1 MDRKRLF
8 LIDGSALYYRS
19 YFAFIRNPLINSR
32 GENTSAVFGF
42 ALYLM
47 KIVFEEK
54 PDFLGVVFDTK
65 APTFRHEMY
74 EPYKAT
80 REKMPEEMA
89 AQFPHIIDLVKAFQ
103 IPQLEL
109 DGYEADDIIATL
121 AKRAEEMGIETFMA
135 TADKDMMQVIS
146 PMIKMYSMRPGSDA
160 EIIDEASVMEKLG
173 LRPEQ
178 VVDYLALMGD
188 SSDNVPGVP
197 KVGQKT
203 AQSLLSDYG
212 SIQGIYDNLENISKK
227 AIQES
232 LRENR
237 ELAEM
242 SRRLVTLHYDVPV
255 EVDFA
260 DLALS
265 PVDLPA
271 VTALYEHLEF
281 RNQIPRLLKLAEES
295 GSKTT
300 GAKPGSYDPEQQH
313 YHLVDTADKL
323 RSLAAQLRQQTFVV
337 FDTETTGLDAFSSEV
352 IGISFAW
359 KAGEAY
365 YVPLNGDGLKG
376 EEVIATLKPVL
387 EDPRIKKGGQ
397 NIKFDALMLYQHG
410 VEIGGIDFD
419 TLIAAYLI
427 SPGSRQHNL
436 DALAREYLNYHMIS
450 IEELIGPRG
459 KNQKTMDNVD
469 IAQVAVYAS
478 EDADITFRL
487 KVALEKQLQQAD
499 LEKLFHDVEM
509 PLVEVLI
516 QMEKHGVRL
525 DVDFLKEMSKELDN
539 NSLAL
544 EKEICH
550 TAGEDFN
557 VKSPKQLGDIL
568 FEKLAI
574 HTELGK
580 RKPARTPTGQ
590 YKTAEADLLKYQAHP
605 LVDKILEYRKLTKL
619 KSTYVDALPKL
630 ISKRTGHLHTSYNQ
644 TVAATGRLSSSDPN
658 LQNIPIRGETGREI
672 RKAFVPSAPGWVI
685 FSADYSQVEL
695 RVMAHISGD
704 PGLREA
710 FEQGEDIHRATAAA
724 VFGVAPGEVTPEQRR
739 KAKEVNFGIIY
750 GISRFGLAGRL
761 GISNNDAE
769 AIIQN
774 YFAKYPNVNRY
785 ITETIAFAR
794 EHKYVTTLLNRRRY
808 IADIAS
814 ANGNIRQNAERAAI
828 NSPIQG
834 SAADLIK
841 LAMIHIHRALEAQQ
855 LQARMILQV
864 HDELVFELPESELPA
879 LRALVKEK
887 MESAMQLSVPLK
899 VDTGSGTNWL
909 EAH

>member
-1 MDRKRLF
+1 MNHKRLF

-54 PDFLGVVFDTK
+54 PDYLGVVFDTK

-109 DGYEADDIIATL
+109 DGFEADDIIATL
-121 AKRAEEMGIETFMA
+121 ARRAEGMGIETYMA
-135 TADKDMMQVIS
+135 TADKDMMQVLS
-146 PMIKMYSMRPGSDA
+146 PMIKMYSMRAGNDA
-160 EIIDEASVMEKLG
+160 EIIDEAHLMEKLG

-203 AQSLLSDYG
+203 AQSLLSEYG
-212 SIQGIYDNLENISKK
+212 SIQGIYDNLENIGKK
-227 AIQES
+227 SIQES

-237 ELAEM
+237 ELAEL

-255 EVDFA
+255 KVDFA

-271 VTALYEHLEF
+271 VMALYEHLEF

-295 GSKTT
+295 GSETAD
-300 GAKPGSYDPEQQH
+300 AKPGSYDPEKQH
-313 YHLVDTADKL
+313 YHLVASAEKL
-323 RSLAAQLRQQTFVV
+323 NALAAQLQQQTFFV

-365 YVPLNGDGLKG
+365 YVPLNGGELK
-376 EEVIATLKPVL
+376 EAEVIEILKPVL

-410 VEIGGIDFD
+410 IEIAGIDFD

-436 DALAREYLNYHMIS
+436 DALAREYLNYRMIS
-450 IEELIGPRG
+450 IEALIGPRG
-459 KNQKTMDNVD
+459 KNQKTMDEID
-469 IAQVAVYAS
+469 IEQVAVYAS

-487 KVALEKQLQQAD
+487 KLALEKQLKKTD
-499 LEKLFHDVEM
+499 MEKLFREVEM

-525 DVDFLKEMSKELDN
+525 DVDFLNEMSKELDN
-539 NSLAL
+539 SSLAL
-544 EKEICH
+544 EQEICRM
-550 TAGEDFN
+550 AGEDFN

-574 HTELGK
+574 HIELGK

-590 YKTAEADLLKYQAHP
+590 YKTAENDLLKYQAHP

-630 ISKRTGHLHTSYNQ
+630 VSQRSGHLHTSYNQ

-672 RKAFVPSAPGWVI
+672 RKAFIPSAPGWVI
-685 FSADYSQVEL
+685 LSADYSQVEL

-724 VFGVAPGEVTPEQRR
+724 VFGVPPGEVTPEQRR

-769 AIIQN
+769 TIIQN

-808 IADIAS
+808 IPDIAS

-841 LAMIHIHRALEAQQ
+841 LAMIDIHRALEAEQ

-879 LRALVKEK
+879 VTALVKEK
-887 MESAMQLSVPLK
+887 MESAMKLAVPLK